1 MEKVKL
7 FMSALLLGFFVFLS
21 LCCATSDVLG
31 TPTGT
36 YGSEKDAAEMHFE
49 NSPNDIE
56 PLKL

>member
-21 LCCATSDVLG
+21 LCCYTSETVA
-31 TPTGT
+31 TPTS
-36 YGSEKDAAEMHFE
+36 SEKDAAEMHFE

>member
-7 FMSALLLGFFVFLS
+7 FMSVLLLGFFVFLS
-21 LCCATSDVLG
+21 LCCATSDVVG
-31 TPTGT
+31 TPT
-36 YGSEKDAAEMHFE
+36 YSEKDAAEMHFE